1 MEDRMMRECMRKLA
15 LWHTRTFKP
24 IMTHDELDSIMVTK
38 GFLALPPSSAAGN
51 ASLTFKE
58 YVYYAHN
65 AKTSSSPPPPSSHPR
80 IRLPYP
86 RIDGLHIYTYRAFLD
101 AINFYL
107 DMNDISDL
115 FHIRYTLL
123 SLSLFSCSSLLLN
136 ANILVVALPF
146 LVGMPLHRIHD
157 RSSKWLSIE
166 GDDNIFVYRDGTL
179 DQTTQ
184 NFYKSDDQSSDE
196 HDSIIIRDK
205 GNKTSDS
212 CIVALKD
219 IIVI

>member
-65 AKTSSSPPPPSSHPR
+65 AKSSSSSPPPPSSHPR

-115 FHIRYTLL
+115 FHIR
-123 SLSLFSCSSLLLN
+123 
-136 ANILVVALPF
+136 
-146 LVGMPLHRIHD
+146 GMPLHRIHD
-157 RSSKWLSIE
+157 RSRKWLSIE

-179 DQTTQ
+179 DQMTQ

>member
-38 GFLALPPSSAAGN
+38 GFLALRPSAAAGN
-51 ASLTFKE
+51 TFKE

-65 AKTSSSPPPPSSHPR
+65 AKSPPPPSHPR

-101 AINFYL
+101 ALNFYL

-115 FHIRYTLL
+115 FHIR
-123 SLSLFSCSSLLLN
+123 
-136 ANILVVALPF
+136 
-146 LVGMPLHRIHD
+146 GMPLHWIHD
-157 RSSKWLSIE
+157 RSRKWISIE

-179 DQTTQ
+179 DQTTH

-205 GNKTSDS
+205 GNKTCDS